1 MSKATLLL
9 SLCGGLL
16 LSCSTPRTS
25 QEALDP
31 PPPAPDMRMPNVIP
45 PPCEGLACFQAKC
58 TGTDETIVTGVV
70 TAPNGKDPIREAIV
84 YVPTGGAPEEFP
96 PLVACDVC
104 SSPVGGKP
112 VTMTQTDVDGTFE
125 LRRVPVTMNTP
136 IVIQKGRWRKV
147 VNLNVAKCE
156 RQGITAEQG
165 RLPKDRTEGVI
176 PQMAVAVGK
185 WDAIECVLKHVG
197 LSEREYGAPGTSKA
211 VHLYDNDDGGSGTP
225 GGVSVDDLLRN
236 FNRMLQYQIIFLNC
250 SDQTYSRALLKDAQ
264 VIKNLTDYVTRGGR
278 LYVTDW
284 SYDFIQQVPAF
295 APFICYNDDKPCTV
309 TTPHGFAEATVG
321 LRTGNQ
327 TQFYAD
333 VDQTTREGKALAQ
346 WLTKL
351 SRPVSGGKVRI
362 DDRVGSYVLVRQM
375 AQDLAKHPST
385 VWLSAEL
392 SGQRRPVSMTFDY
405 PPGPNACGRVL
416 YSSYH
421 TREHDDHTVQFPR
434 YCPTTDMLP
443 QEQVLEF
450 LLFELG
456 ACVQPPG

>member
-1 MSKATLLL
+1 
-9 SLCGGLL
+9 
-16 LSCSTPRTS
+16 
-25 QEALDP
+25 
-31 PPPAPDMRMPNVIP
+31 
-45 PPCEGLACFQAKC
+45 
-58 TGTDETIVTGVV
+58 
-70 TAPNGKDPIREAIV
+70 
-84 YVPTGGAPEEFP
+84 
-96 PLVACDVC
+96 
-104 SSPVGGKP
+104 
-112 VTMTQTDVDGTFE
+112 
-125 LRRVPVTMNTP
+125 
-136 IVIQKGRWRKV
+136 
-147 VNLNVAKCE
+147 
-156 RQGITAEQG
+156 
-165 RLPKDRTEGVI
+165 
-176 PQMAVAVGK
+176 
-185 WDAIECVLKHVG
+185 
-197 LSEREYGAPGTSKA
+197 
-211 VHLYDNDDGGSGTP
+211 
-225 GGVSVDDLLRN
+225 
-236 FNRMLQYQIIFLNC
+236 MLQYQIIFLNC

-309 TTPHGFAEATVG
+309 TTPHGFAEATNG

-351 SRPVSGGKVRI
+351 SKPVSGGKVRI

-375 AQDLAKHPST
+375 AQDLGKHPST
-385 VWLSAEL
+385 VWLSADL

-421 TREHDDHTVQFPR
+421 TREHDDHMVQFPR